1 MNIPVVSHE
10 SDLTLGLANKIA
22 LKYSSKLLT
31 GFEETAK
38 NMKKAEHTGIPL
50 DKSLFK
56 ARDKNALLKKFGLDK
71 NKKTL
76 LVTGGSQ
83 GASAINSA
91 FYGAAEEISGKYNV
105 IWLCGKGKLKR
116 LDNSL
121 KNIYEAE
128 FVRNMGEVFA
138 VTDLCVSRAGANTL
152 FELIALN
159 IPTAAIPLPKGN
171 SRGDQEENAA
181 YFRRKGAIAVLPEDK
196 LSPESLIHVIKRL
209 DENSPKFKDA
219 CSRLNLTAANARII
233 SILSDFSRRTQG

>member
-1 MNIPVVSHE
+1 
-10 SDLTLGLANKIA
+10 
-22 LKYSSKLLT
+22 
-31 GFEETAK
+31 
-38 NMKKAEHTGIPL
+38 MKKAEYTGIPL

-91 FYGAAEEISGKYNV
+91 FYGAAEEISEKYNV
-105 IWLCGKGKLKR
+105 IWLCGKGKLKK
-116 LDNSL
+116 LDNSM

-128 FVRNMGEVFA
+128 FAQNMGEVFA

-196 LSPESLIHVIKRL
+196 LSPELLIHVIKRL

-219 CSRLNLTAANARII
+219 CSHLNLTAANARII
-233 SILSDFSRRTQG
+233 SILSHFSRRTQG

>member
-1 MNIPVVSHE
+1 
-10 SDLTLGLANKIA
+10 
-22 LKYSSKLLT
+22 
-31 GFEETAK
+31 
-38 NMKKAEHTGIPL
+38 
-50 DKSLFK
+50 
-56 ARDKNALLKKFGLDK
+56 
-71 NKKTL
+71 
-76 LVTGGSQ
+76 
-83 GASAINSA
+83 
-91 FYGAAEEISGKYNV
+91 
-105 IWLCGKGKLKR
+105 
-116 LDNSL
+116 
-121 KNIYEAE
+121 
-128 FVRNMGEVFA
+128 MGEVFA

-219 CSRLNLTAANARII
+219 CSHLNLTAANARVI